1 MYLLN
6 RQQLIRHAE
15 DTTSNYLTIY
25 NFLKK
30 NLQHT
35 SYYYRLGDIL
45 TKLLIVLMTKKLKN

>member
-30 NLQHT
+30 IFNTHHIIIDLEI
-35 SYYYRLGDIL
+35 YLR
-45 TKLLIVLMTKKLKN
+45 NC